1 GYDAAESLLLTA
13 RERVLRMGFQ
23 TGVEHAQHG
32 GLLLEPAR
40 QLQRRRRMRVHAQL
54 QRFEPLEEH
63 PCIERAHAGTG
74 GAYEAEYVGSH
85 DTLIAHD
92 GAADATPLAVE
103 EL

>member
-1 GYDAAESLLLTA
+1 MRSARRMCDRRLDVAKIRRDRHEPHGVDERPCACAAAAYFEGYDAAESLLLTA

-54 QRFEPLEEH
+54 QRFEPLEE
-63 PCIERAHAGTG
+63 
-74 GAYEAEYVGSH
+74 
-85 DTLIAHD
+85 
-92 GAADATPLAVE
+92 
-103 EL
+103 